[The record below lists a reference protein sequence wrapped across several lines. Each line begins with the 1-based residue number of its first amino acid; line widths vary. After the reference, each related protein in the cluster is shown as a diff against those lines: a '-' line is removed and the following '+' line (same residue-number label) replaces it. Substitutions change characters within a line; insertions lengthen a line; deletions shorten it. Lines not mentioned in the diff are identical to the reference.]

1 VREIP
6 LLSKGATGYEDVT
19 SRIHQDVRL
28 AAEGLA
34 GLMGAVSLGIDI
46 MAEDISRPETVYFLE
61 ANLTPGLSM
70 FKEVG
75 MTPVEIG
82 SAVLGD
88 VPARIPSLLILAAR
102 ANHARILELAPRS
115 ESVGWTDGR
124 QVGLGC
130 RSFPTAVQSPHDG
143 VDLLVRNPA
152 VGSLLV
158 VCDPEELVAEGLPLD
173 RLDSTLITAGASLPA
188 EWEAL
193 VRRCS
198 ARVAHKSVEG
208 MFA

>member
-1 VREIP
+1 
-6 LLSKGATGYEDVT
+6 
-19 SRIHQDVRL
+19 
-28 AAEGLA
+28 
-34 GLMGAVSLGIDI
+34 
-46 MAEDISRPETVYFLE
+46 
-61 ANLTPGLSM
+61 
-70 FKEVG
+70 

-143 VDLLVRNPA
+143 VDLLVRNPS
-152 VGSLLV
+152 VESLLIL
-158 VCDPEELVAEGLPLD
+158 CDPADLVSAGLPLD
-173 RLDSTLITAGASLPA
+173 RVDVTRLVEGVVLPV
-188 EWEAL
+188 EWDTL
-193 VRRCS
+193 VRRS
-198 ARVAHKSVEG
+198 STKLATSRVEQL
-208 MFA
+208 FIED